1 MTVLHRRPPA
11 LLADHPCA
19 IIYTS
24 GTTGNPK
31 GAVLTH
37 KNLVSNAGAFRD
49 VLPVCAEDNVRAYL
63 VMAEGYT
70 FDKRAI
76 REYLQAN
83 LAGYKIP
90 RDFILVDALPKN
102 QTGKILKR
110 LLRDQITQTAS
121 GQAG

>member
-1 MTVLHRRPPA
+1 M
-11 LLADHPCA
+11 
-19 IIYTS
+19 
-24 GTTGNPK
+24 
-31 GAVLTH
+31 
-37 KNLVSNAGAFRD
+37 
-49 VLPVCAEDNVRAYL
+49 LPVCAEDNVRAYL